1 MKEHPATERH
11 PNLHVFIWRY
21 FSGHHLDGKP
31 RTNATWFRAGT
42 APSHRMNWWTAKPRL
57 HRLLWRWAIVG
68 FPVGWILAYS
78 FSPTYGIN
86 LTVIITLCA
95 LPYVIHHGTY
105 KVLRLIP
112 RSRVVFVHDNVISE
126 DVNPDLDDVAIGE
139 QLQGDDIQQI
149 LDISVA
155 DIDRI
160 PTDAPKRDRR
170 RT

>member
-1 MKEHPATERH
+1 M
-11 PNLHVFIWRY
+11 
-21 FSGHHLDGKP
+21 
-31 RTNATWFRAGT
+31 
-42 APSHRMNWWTAKPRL
+42 
-57 HRLLWRWAIVG
+57 
-68 FPVGWILAYS
+68 
-78 FSPTYGIN
+78 
-86 LTVIITLCA
+86 
-95 LPYVIHHGTY
+95 
-105 KVLRLIP
+105 
-112 RSRVVFVHDNVISE
+112 VFVHDNVISE